1 VVIKA
6 IGVKSGSLDS
16 AIGSETVAYAAK
28 PTVATPVITA
38 STTSPANRETGVTF
52 TIGAVAGV
60 TFYYTTDGSAPTS
73 ASSAY
78 STTVTLT
85 APDND
90 ALTSVVIK
98 AIGVKSGS
106 LDSAIGSETVAY
118 AAKPTVAT
126 PISSPSSGYSAAEA
140 AAIRA
145 ANEAAAKAEAEK
157 LAAAKAEA
165 DAKAAAEAAAKAA
178 ADKAA
183 QEKAAAERAA
193 ADKIAAEERAAAE
206 AIVKAE
212 EARVAAAEAKAAA
225 SNVKVTSSKS
235 GTKLTLDLADKYF
248 GKIVTVYVGTKK
260 NGKVTYRAIDYF
272 AVDKEDGTASISTK
286 VKLTKGQIIRVNV
299 GKTVIKSLTLK

>member
-1 VVIKA
+1 LVVAFIDITLTSGDIKA
-6 IGVKSGSLDS
+6 
-16 AIGSETVAYAAK
+16 
-28 PTVATPVITA
+28 
-38 STTSPANRETGVTF
+38 
-52 TIGAVAGV
+52 AV
-60 TFYYTTDGSAPTS
+60 SAP
-73 ASSAY
+73 
-78 STTVTLT
+78 
-85 APDND
+85 
-90 ALTSVVIK
+90 
-98 AIGVKSGS
+98 
-106 LDSAIGSETVAY
+106 VA
-118 AAKPTVAT
+118 V
-126 PISSPSSGYSAAEA
+126 SPSPGYSAAQA

-145 ANEAAAKAEAEK
+145 ANDAAAKAETEK

-183 QEKAAAERAA
+183 LEKAAAERAA

-225 SNVKVTSSKS
+225 SNVKVTSSKT

-248 GKIVTVYVGTKK
+248 GKIVTVFVGTKK
-260 NGKVTYRAIDYF
+260 NGKVTYRVLDYF

-299 GKTVIKSLTLK
+299 GKTVVKSLTLK